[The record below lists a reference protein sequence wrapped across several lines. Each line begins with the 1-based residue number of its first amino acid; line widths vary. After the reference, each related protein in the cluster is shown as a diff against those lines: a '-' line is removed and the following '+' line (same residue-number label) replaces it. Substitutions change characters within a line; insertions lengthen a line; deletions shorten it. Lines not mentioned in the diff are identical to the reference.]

1 MRESMKSRI
10 AGIVFILGSLY
21 YIIAEAIS
29 AFAFNDS
36 LINTYLFHTI
46 SELGIPNVNSPLFF
60 LMNSAFIII
69 GLSLLFGNF
78 YKFKDFIIK
87 NKTVF
92 YILTPVTSIGVMIVA
107 LIHAGNPITA
117 GYHSLGAVMAIL
129 GGNVLLVIISR
140 SMDKFETYQ
149 KITLS
154 LGIIGLIAFWIMFFN
169 MESIYMPV
177 FERLSVY
184 TLIIWSLLTGVYL
197 VNGGFL
203 SNNFAE

>member
-1 MRESMKSRI
+1 MKSKI

-21 YIIAEAIS
+21 YMIAEVIS

-78 YKFKDFIIK
+78 YRFKDFIIK

-129 GGNVLLVIISR
+129 GGNVLLVIISW

-169 MESIYMPV
+169 MESVYMPV

-197 VNGGFL
+197 AKDNFL
-203 SNNFAE
+203 ANNFAE